1 MTAHAPAR
9 SLAEQFAPALSRESV
24 AHASLFTTV
33 RGGALALSVFAHVA
47 IVAVGL
53 HDGRAAA
60 APAIPARAALVET
73 PAPELEPLPLE
84 AEPLERAAEPNLP
97 PVRAV
102 VASEHASRA
111 AVERTPANVPAA
123 GSPTDVAAHADSTP
137 SPAPSPEPLV
147 TTAESAAPRFVLPAA
162 AVRAAAAVDGRPTQG
177 ANGASAAVSAPLS
190 EREVDVAARLVAG
203 APPAY
208 TPSAEAAGVEA
219 SVPVELVIDE
229 TGGVKSAVVLAHVGY
244 GLDEAA
250 LGAVR
255 KYRFSPARR
264 GGKVV
269 SVRMRWVVRF
279 ELG

>member
-1 MTAHAPAR
+1 MTALAPTR
-9 SLAEQFAPALSRESV
+9 SLAEQFAPALTRESV
-24 AHASLFTTV
+24 AQASLFTTV

-47 IVAVGL
+47 VIAVGL
-53 HDGRAAA
+53 HGRATTATAA
-60 APAIPARAALVET
+60 PARAALVEL
-73 PAPELEPLPLE
+73 PAPELEALP
-84 AEPLERAAEPNLP
+84 AEVEPEVARATEPDVTRHASPAVIERT
-97 PVRAV
+97 
-102 VASEHASRA
+102 ASRA
-111 AVERTPANVPAA
+111 AAAPAA
-123 GSPTDVAAHADSTP
+123 RVGAQAATTP
-137 SPAPSPEPLV
+137 SVAPSPEPLV
-147 TTAESAAPRFVLPAA
+147 TATESAAPRFVLPAA
-162 AVRAAAAVDGRPTQG
+162 ALQT
-177 ANGASAAVSAPLS
+177 SAAVNAAPAQGATSAVAPISAPFS

-208 TPSAEAAGVEA
+208 TASAEAAGVEA

-229 TGGVKSAVVLAHVGY
+229 SGGVKSAVVLGHVGY